1 MRRAFAFILSG
12 LFAFALLAAA
22 ASTGPAPVS
31 ASSIIA
37 PSTSCSN
44 GEFDTPGL
52 GMICQVSIV
61 NRINSSGGSAAVTI
75 RECHGA
81 AGDPTAACTT
91 TTNTLTQ
98 PVTSVTQCNASV
110 NGGGGTLRCNVWVIN
125 NFYGV
130 SPTVSAV
137 TVNQCVGSGDGIAN
151 NCNPF
156 PATTTG
162 AAVTQCNGSAN
173 GGTLVRLECTA
184 TGTTTSSNAVTINQC
199 NGSANGGGSLVIC
212 STKITNNIVPAAT
225 PRPTPTNAPGGGG
238 STPRPTTPPTSVDAL
253 NPARSGS
260 DLVVLAGLVF
270 LSTLSLITMFKR
282 QKRQTR

>member
-1 MRRAFAFILSG
+1 MRRPFAFLLSG
-12 LFAFALLAAA
+12 LFAFAMLAAA
-22 ASTGPAPVS
+22 FSTAPVS

-61 NRINSSGGSAAVTI
+61 NRINGSGGSATVTI

-91 TTNTLTQ
+91 TTNTLTS

-110 NGGGGTLRCNVWVIN
+110 NGGGGTLRCDVWVVN
-125 NFYGV
+125 NFYGGL
-130 SPTVSAV
+130 SPTTSAV

-151 NCNPF
+151 NCVPF

-212 STKITNNIVPAAT
+212 SAKITNNIVPAAT
-225 PRPTPTNAPGGGG
+225 PAPTAPGA
-238 STPRPTTPPTSVDAL
+238 TPRATTPPTDTDQISSS
-253 NPARSGS
+253 RSGT
-260 DLVVLAGLVF
+260 DLVVLAGLLFV
-270 LSTLSLITMFKR
+270 SALSLITVV
-282 QKRQTR
+282 KRQTR